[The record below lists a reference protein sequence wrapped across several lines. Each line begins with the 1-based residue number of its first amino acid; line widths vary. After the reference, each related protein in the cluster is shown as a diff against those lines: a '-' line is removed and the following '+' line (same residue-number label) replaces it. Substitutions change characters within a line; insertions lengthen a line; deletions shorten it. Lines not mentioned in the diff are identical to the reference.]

1 MNDENTIIY
10 YCGEGWNL
18 PSTEMIISV
27 VFYLTLWNLFFDYK
41 DKNYVTKTNKFF
53 KFLLLCIIIA
63 FNITNLIVLTKI
75 GYYLFSHLI
84 FSAILGILIY
94 IFIFETNIIKKYNS
108 KEDGKPLQGRKISFK
123 RKNK

>member
-1 MNDENTIIY
+1 MNDENSIIY

-63 FNITNLIVLTKI
+63 FNITNLI
-75 GYYLFSHLI
+75 
-84 FSAILGILIY
+84 IL
-94 IFIFETNIIKKYNS
+94 
-108 KEDGKPLQGRKISFK
+108 
-123 RKNK
+123 